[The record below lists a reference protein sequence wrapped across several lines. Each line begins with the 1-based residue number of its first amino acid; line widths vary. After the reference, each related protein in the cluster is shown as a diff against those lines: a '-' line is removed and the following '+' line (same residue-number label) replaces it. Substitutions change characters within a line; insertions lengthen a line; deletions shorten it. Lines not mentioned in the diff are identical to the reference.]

1 MAQSISQNGVLNM
14 KMTQTR
20 LWMLTLAGG
29 LTASLTAML
38 VSPAS
43 AAASS
48 LTVNLSGVRSQK
60 GNIVVCLW
68 QTQAKNFP
76 LCSKAA
82 AFQSSTVKANGSSV
96 AATFQNVPSGEYA
109 ITAFHDENQDGKLNR
124 GMMGNPKEG
133 IAISNVTF
141 DKSRREKPSFDQAKF
156 TVNGAKTMSL
166 SFNYF

>member
-1 MAQSISQNGVLNM
+1 M
-14 KMTQTR
+14 KMMQTR
-20 LWMLTLAGG
+20 LWMLTLVGG
-29 LTASLTAML
+29 LTASLMANL
-38 VSPAS
+38 LAPPAS
-43 AAASS
+43 AEESS

-76 LCSKAA
+76 LCAKAA
-82 AFQSSTVKANGSSV
+82 SFQSSTVKASGSSV
-96 AATFQNVPSGEYA
+96 TATFQNVPAGQYA

-141 DKSRREKPSFDQAKF
+141 DKSRREKPSFDKAKF